1 MGEMTHMIKRLYDH
15 INIKLTF
22 IMLCVFLISGGC
34 SAPGPEGFAVYLTE
48 GDIPPL
54 KMPIMSHVDLAE
66 QPVISTKD
74 IVSYNVITHE
84 ILLTADVFVRV
95 SSLHVPTSGR
105 SFMVCVDRQPIYW
118 GAFWTPLSSQSFDG
132 ITIMKPLGSSDSR
145 VIKIEPGYPSASYF
159 NGEDPRNNLEVI
171 GSLQQAGKLSV
182 ITSEY
187 PVDTLP
193 HSLKGYE
200 LYSWPI
206 NGLWHFTL
214 VTGTNREKTL
224 EEIIST
230 ENIVSAEGWVHV
242 QVAGLDAL
250 ITLLGRL
257 PQNEHVL
264 WLAKLRPQ
272 QTPQSTINIM
282 LPASEIIDTI
292 RDHARQYG
300 LNFVAPAQ

>member
-1 MGEMTHMIKRLYDH
+1 MIKRFSGILYAML
-15 INIKLTF
+15 IC
-22 IMLCVFLISGGC
+22 IMLCPFIISGAC
-34 SAPGPEGFAVYLTE
+34 STPGPEGFAVYLTE
-48 GDIPPL
+48 GDIPL
-54 KMPIMSHVDLAE
+54 SKMPVLSHVDLAE

-84 ILLTADVFVRV
+84 ILLTPEAFDRV

-118 GAFWTPLSSQSFDG
+118 GAFWTLLSSQSFDG
-132 ITIMKPLGSSDSR
+132 ITIIKPLGSRDLK

-171 GSLQQAGKLSV
+171 RSLQQAGKLSV
-182 ITSEY
+182 VTSES

-193 HSLKGYE
+193 HSLKGYD

-214 VTGTNREKTL
+214 VTGTNRDKTP

-230 ENIVSAEGWVHV
+230 ENIVSADGWVRVHIV
-242 QVAGLDAL
+242 GLDAL
-250 ITLLGRL
+250 KILLCTIPQNEYVSWLGRL
-257 PQNEHVL
+257 HTGQKPQDG
-264 WLAKLRPQ
+264 ADF
-272 QTPQSTINIM
+272 T
-282 LPASEIIDTI
+282 LPAASIIDAVKQKASECGINLTV
-292 RDHARQYG
+292 
-300 LNFVAPAQ
+300 LSP